1 MAKSKRAKTKKILI
15 VFIAMSAIGGA
26 SLAYDLYQRVYS
38 PNVTV
43 GVNEKNFLYIPTGTT
58 FQQLVNLLADRKL
71 VSNSESFRWVAQRME
86 LPKHLHPGRY
96 ELTDRMSNFD
106 LVKLLRSGKQT
117 PVKLVMNKFR
127 TKDDLSSFIST
138 KLEID
143 STSFFELLSNDKY
156 LDSLHFSTEDVMALF
171 IPNTYECYWT
181 ITERGFMERME
192 KEYNKFW
199 TPQRKRKA
207 ETLRLN
213 PVQVSILASI
223 VEEETNH
230 NDEKPYIAS
239 VYLNR
244 LKKDMPLQAD
254 PTVKFSVNN
263 FFLRRILKVHTQND
277 SPYNTYKHTGLPPG
291 PICTPSVA
299 SIDAVLNPASTDYLY
314 FCASVDKPGY
324 HVFAATYRNHQKNA
338 ELYRKY
344 LNRQNIK

>member
-1 MAKSKRAKTKKILI
+1 MVKKKQGKTKKILI
-15 VFIAMSAIGGA
+15 AFIAMAAIGGA
-26 SLAYDLYQRVYS
+26 SLAYDLYQRLYS
-38 PNVTV
+38 PNVIV
-43 GVNEKNFLYIPTGTT
+43 GAHEKNFLYIPTGTT
-58 FQQLVNLLADRKL
+58 FQQLVNLVADRKI

-86 LPKHLHPGRY
+86 LPQHLHPGRY
-96 ELTDRMSNFD
+96 ELTDRMSNYD

-117 PVKLVMNKFR
+117 PVKLVLNKFR

-143 STSFFELLSNDKY
+143 STVLFELLNNEKY
-156 LDSLHFSTEDVMALF
+156 LDSLHFNTEDVMTL
-171 IPNTYECYWT
+171 IVPNTYECYWT
-181 ITERGFMERME
+181 ISARGFMERME

-199 TPQRKRKA
+199 TPQRKQKA
-207 ETLRLN
+207 EALHLT

-244 LKKDMPLQAD
+244 LKKNMPLQAD
-254 PTVKFSVNN
+254 PTVKYSVNN
-263 FFLRRILKVHTQND
+263 FALRRILNVHTKNE
-277 SPYNTYKHTGLPPG
+277 SPYNTYKHAGLPPG
-291 PICTPSVA
+291 PICTPSIT
-299 SIDAVLNPASTDYLY
+299 SINAVLNPASTDYLY

>member
-1 MAKSKRAKTKKILI
+1 MAKKKQSKTKKIII
-15 VFIAMSAIGGA
+15 VFIAMAAIGGA
-26 SLAYDLYQRVYS
+26 SLAYDLYQRLYS
-38 PNVTV
+38 PNVIV
-43 GVNEKNFLYIPTGTT
+43 GANEKNFLYIPTGTT
-58 FQQLVNLLADRKL
+58 FQQLVNLVADRKI

-86 LPKHLHPGRY
+86 LPAHLHPGRY

-117 PVKLVMNKFR
+117 PVKLVLNKFR
-127 TKDDLSSFIST
+127 TKDDFVSFISSR
-138 KLEID
+138 LEID
-143 STSFFELLSNDKY
+143 STSFFELLNNEIY
-156 LDSLHFSTEDVMALF
+156 LDSLHFNTEDVMALF
-171 IPNTYECYWT
+171 IPNTYEYYWT
-181 ITERGFMERME
+181 IKEREFMERME

-199 TPQRKRKA
+199 TPQRKQKA
-207 ETLRLN
+207 EALHLT
-213 PVQVSILASI
+213 PVQISILASI

-244 LKKDMPLQAD
+244 LKKNMPLQAD
-254 PTVKFSVNN
+254 PTVKFSVND
-263 FFLRRILKVHTQND
+263 FLLRRILNVHTKND

-291 PICTPSVA
+291 PICTPSIKT
-299 SIDAVLNPASTDYLY
+299 IDAVLNPATTEYLY